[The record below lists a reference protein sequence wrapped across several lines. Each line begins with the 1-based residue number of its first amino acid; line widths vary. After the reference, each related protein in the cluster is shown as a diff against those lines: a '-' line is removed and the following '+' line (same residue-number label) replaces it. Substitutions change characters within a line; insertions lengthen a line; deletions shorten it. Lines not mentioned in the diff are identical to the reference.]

1 MLQQLKLSSLLAL
14 IVILIVGSV
23 DCSSRP
29 MEYDLLNYIAKPEK
43 RLDPEDDEAVK
54 RRFKA
59 HFIREVFVDNMF
71 KSSHLYYSEEES
83 ADYGLVNEMMSD
95 QFAEYLSDTDF
106 IDLSFIGD

>member
-1 MLQQLKLSSLLAL
+1 MLQQSKLSSLFVL
-14 IVILIVGSV
+14 IFVLTIGSI

-29 MEYDLLNYIAKPEK
+29 MEYDLLNYVAKPEK

-54 RRFKA
+54 HRFKT

-95 QFAEYLSDTDF
+95 QFAEYLSDSDF